1 MAQFPVL
8 RILEEIGAL
17 EDRIAKILIDR
28 AGRMKS
34 YTIDEMG
41 AWLAVNVAIAIEHM
55 VLRAL
60 DFELGT
66 CWMRLIDAEMI
77 RKIFDWDDKI
87 VCCCPIGGRFP
98 GRKPSAQKEVPN

>member
-1 MAQFPVL
+1 
-8 RILEEIGAL
+8 
-17 EDRIAKILIDR
+17 
-28 AGRMKS
+28 MKS

-77 RKIFDWDDKI
+77 RNIFGWDDKI
-87 VCCCPIGGRFP
+87 YVVALLVVGFPDENPAPRNRFP
-98 GRKPSAQKEVPN
+98 IEALLID